1 MPDTFDTVKRTV
13 QPDGIVPIRG
23 LMVGFSRRKEFE
35 LMQDNAA
42 ATIDEIFRICRTI
55 AVVGASSNPAR
66 PSNRVAGYMKA
77 QGYRMIPVNPNEQT
91 VLGEQ
96 TFPSLMSVPD
106 AIGLVDVFRKAEDV
120 LPIVEEAI
128 TKGAKAIWLQEGIVN
143 EAAAARAKT
152 AGLLVVM
159 DRCWLKEYS
168 RRL

>member
-1 MPDTFDTVKRTV
+1 M
-13 QPDGIVPIRG
+13 
-23 LMVGFSRRKEFE
+23 L
-35 LMQDNAA
+35 DNAA
-42 ATIDEIFRICRTI
+42 ATIEEILRTCRTI

-66 PSNRVAGYMKA
+66 PSHRVAGYMKT

-91 VLGEQ
+91 ILGEQ
-96 TFPSLMSVPD
+96 VYPSLTSIPG
-106 AIGLVDVFRKAEDV
+106 AIDLVDVFRKAEDV

-128 TKGAKAIWLQEGIVN
+128 AKGTKAVWLQEGIVN
-143 EAAAARAKT
+143 EAAAARAKE